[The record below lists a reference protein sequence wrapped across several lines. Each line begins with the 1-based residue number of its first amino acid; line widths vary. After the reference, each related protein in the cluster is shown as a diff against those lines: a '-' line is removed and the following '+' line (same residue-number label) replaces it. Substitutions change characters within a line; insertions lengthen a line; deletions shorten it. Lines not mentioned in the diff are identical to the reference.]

1 MFEKDNTMQLLTEF
15 RIFAD
20 HYQFYVYD
28 TEVEPSPESFCFEP
42 DEHRSDLGSYRQGY
56 LTNGETIFF
65 GTDAHLNVHWI
76 EVYSSP
82 QVPDFGEAE
91 RVIALPLK
99 VDSGKV
105 GITNLLSMSEPIKIV
120 FVEPGVWTV
129 YLLAFNLGSDQ
140 FWDRRVVRP
149 ERNPEPLSDEQLK
162 ANWEY
167 ERYKIVLVP
176 GFQTPIGVLRG
187 VRGV

>member
-1 MFEKDNTMQLLTEF
+1 MQLLTEF

-20 HYQFYVYD
+20 HYQFFVYD
-28 TEVEPSPESFCFEP
+28 AEIDPCPKSFYSDL

-56 LTNGETIFF
+56 ITNGRTICF

-82 QVPDFGEAE
+82 QVPNLGRAE

-99 VDSGKV
+99 IDSGKV
-105 GITNLLSMSEPIKIV
+105 GITNLSYLNEPIKEV
-120 FVEPGVWTV
+120 SLNSGVWTV

-140 FWDRRVVRP
+140 YWDRRVARS
-149 ERNPEPLSDEQLK
+149 ERKSETLSDEQLK
-162 ANWEY
+162 TNWEF
-167 ERYKIVLVP
+167 ERYRIIFVP
-176 GFQTPIGVLRG
+176 SFQTPIGVLRG
-187 VRGV
+187 TATVRGV